1 MKKMIGCYRLIPQFW
16 AGYLL
21 FSIPVCIY
29 CCTIDKG
36 TGFLLINR
44 MHTSMLDLFFESFTN
59 IGNGIFIIG
68 VALFY
73 IFRKKTGLSF
83 QIILGFIISGLVV
96 QAVKHFAP
104 SPRPKVFFGHDSRIH
119 CINGI
124 TGTGYSSFPSG
135 HTASIFSLVVLL
147 SIYYCQ
153 KNPKTNACF
162 YFLTIAVLTAYSRI
176 YLSQHFPVDV
186 LAGSIIGV
194 CVSLAVF
201 AYSPVSIFENNFS
214 KVDFRSVKLR

>member
-1 MKKMIGCYRLIPQFW
+1 MKKVIGCYRLIPQFW

-21 FSIPVCIY
+21 FSIPVCMY
-29 CCTIDKG
+29 CFMIEKG

-44 MHTSMLDLFFESFTN
+44 MHNTLLDLFFESFTN
-59 IGNGIFIIG
+59 IGNGIFIIC

-73 IFRKKTGLSF
+73 IIRKKTGLAF
-83 QIILGFIISGLVV
+83 QIILGFIISGLFV
-96 QAVKHFAP
+96 QIVKHLAP
-104 SPRPKVFFGHDSRIH
+104 RPRPKMFFGHDCHIH

-153 KNPKTNACF
+153 KKSKTNFCF
-162 YFLTIAVLTAYSRI
+162 YFLTIAVLTAYSRV
-176 YLSQHFPVDV
+176 YLSQHFPIDV
-186 LAGSIIGV
+186 LAGSLIGV
-194 CVSLAVF
+194 LVSLAVYVF
-201 AYSPVSIFENNFS
+201 SPISIFENNFL
-214 KVDFRSVKLR
+214 KVDWQSVKLH